1 MTTTSEG
8 VTASPATTRTIDE
21 PEIDKRSA
29 ENPYFG
35 RFTCDVCG
43 DDFAVHR
50 SLTVEEREL
59 THIETSETWNAL
71 IVVDCDRR

>member
-1 MTTTSEG
+1 MTTPCTG
-8 VTASPATTRTIDE
+8 VEASTPTTRTIDE

-29 ENPYFG
+29 ESPYFG

-50 SLTVEEREL
+50 SLTVEERQF
-59 THIETSETWNAL
+59 TDIETRQTWPGL
-71 IVVDCDRR
+71 VVIACDRS

>member
-1 MTTTSEG
+1 MT
-8 VTASPATTRTIDE
+8 APSPDVEAGPAKTRTIDE

-29 ENPYFG
+29 ESPYFG

-50 SLTVEEREL
+50 SLTVEEREF
-59 THIETSETWNAL
+59 TDIETRATWSGL
-71 IVVDCDRR
+71 IVVACDRS

>member
-1 MTTTSEG
+1 MTTTSAGTEAG
-8 VTASPATTRTIDE
+8 PATTRTIEE

-29 ENPYFG
+29 ESPHFG

-50 SLTVEEREL
+50 SLTVEEREF
-59 THIETSETWNAL
+59 TDIETRATWPGL
-71 IVVDCDRR
+71 VVVACDRS